1 MFIRFVVGRDDEH
14 HRLLKGVIT
23 EAELLRD
30 DALLE
35 RYQVSMLDAT
45 YDWLNEHLPCPPFR
59 KGVFPRSAVCWF
71 KDNAGEPIKKVWE
84 IVALLKEQGVP
95 VRLLKSRNP
104 GRILYQDEYQVVVEE
119 WKQI

>member
-14 HRLLKGVIT
+14 HRSLRGVIT

-35 RYQVSMLDAT
+35 CYQVSLLDAT
-45 YDWLNEHLPCPPFR
+45 YDWLNKHLPCPPFR
-59 KGVFPRSAVCWF
+59 KGVFPPSAVCWF

-95 VRLLKSRNP
+95 VRLLKTRKP
-104 GRILYQDEYQVVVEE
+104 GRILYEDEYQVVVEQ